1 MPGRLDQAP
10 EKKTL
15 GDAETALEECTALE
29 ADLAELRAAYEQ
41 YFLGVE
47 RHPPVARHDALKRR
61 MNTLKGLFLRQT
73 ALKFRIQTLSA
84 RLTTFERLWDRSLK
98 EIEAGTYRR
107 DLNRAKRHLKE
118 RAKEKQPAAPQ
129 TEDLDLSDLD
139 VEPTAERPAATLP
152 APPAAPT
159 SSAPTMPPAVV
170 PPPLP
175 ATSAARPPAIAP
187 ILTPPSVRPP
197 PPVITPALPQ
207 RPQLTP
213 ARGSPSAPRQP
224 PAAALTG
231 GVGGPTPPPTG
242 GGLTDQKIKAIYDA
256 YVMAKRRCGED
267 TKGLTFDSVAT
278 TLRKQVPELM
288 KQHQAKSVEFKVVI
302 KDGRAVLRALPR
314 DS

>member
-73 ALKFRIQTLSA
+73 ALKFRIQTVSA

-107 DLNRAKRHLKE
+107 DLNRAKRHLKD
-118 RAKEKQPAAPQ
+118 RTKQKAPTAPP

-139 VEPTAERPAATLP
+139 AEPTAERPVAT
-152 APPAAPT
+152 
-159 SSAPTMPPAVV
+159 V
-170 PPPLP
+170 PPPGPPPVPPPVP
-175 ATSAARPPAIAP
+175 ATSAARPPTIAP
-187 ILTPPSVRPP
+187 ILTPPSVRPSS
-197 PPVITPALPQ
+197 PVITPAFPQ

-213 ARGSPSAPRQP
+213 AQGSPSAPRQAPP
-224 PAAALTG
+224 PAALAG
-231 GVGGPTPPPTG
+231 GGAPPPPPTGG

-267 TKGLTFDSVAT
+267 TKGLTLDSVAT